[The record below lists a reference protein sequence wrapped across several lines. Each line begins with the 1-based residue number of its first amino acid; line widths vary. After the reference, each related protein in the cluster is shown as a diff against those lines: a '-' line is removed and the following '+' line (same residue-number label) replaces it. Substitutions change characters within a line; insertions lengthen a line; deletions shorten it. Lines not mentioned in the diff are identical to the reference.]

1 MCLHL
6 CTQANRY
13 RSTSIRCMR
22 IAKSVKKKL
31 VENEEER
38 RNNDE
43 IMVQTPSKTPCNE
56 HESHAFNAKSEKET
70 GAEWSTRPAERG
82 REYCLEIFRNEK
94 VSYSREI
101 FKCRKVLQTAMT
113 QDYGRN
119 EMAMFQVNNKWENNI
134 CIIYL
139 GGSKRARTSETNP
152 KYTRRARQTQRTTV
166 RTNEWK
172 K

>member
-13 RSTSIRCMR
+13 RSTPIRCMR
-22 IAKSVKKKL
+22 IAKSVKEKL

-70 GAEWSTRPAERG
+70 GAE
-82 REYCLEIFRNEK
+82 
-94 VSYSREI
+94 
-101 FKCRKVLQTAMT
+101 
-113 QDYGRN
+113 
-119 EMAMFQVNNKWENNI
+119 
-134 CIIYL
+134 
-139 GGSKRARTSETNP
+139 
-152 KYTRRARQTQRTTV
+152 
-166 RTNEWK
+166 
-172 K
+172 